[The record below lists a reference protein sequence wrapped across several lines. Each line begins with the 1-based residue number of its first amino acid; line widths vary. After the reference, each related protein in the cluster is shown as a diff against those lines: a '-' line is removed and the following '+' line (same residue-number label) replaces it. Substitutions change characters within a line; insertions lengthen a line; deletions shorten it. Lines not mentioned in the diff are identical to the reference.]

1 MGIGGGGYGYGGSY
15 QGGYGQPMM
24 RGAFGGMRGGMGRG
38 FGSVVNPMMMRGG
51 FNPGMVRSDKH
62 HALIPELLSIA
73 QKIAL
78 NKKLQNLINH
88 FRLPTPQ
95 KSKTMFTCEFFGN
108 QNRQVS
114 LMLGTSPVFAN

>member
-24 RGAFGGMRGGMGRG
+24 GGFGGMRGGMGRG

-62 HALIPELLSIA
+62 HALIPELLCFP
-73 QKIAL
+73 QRK
-78 NKKLQNLINH
+78 
-88 FRLPTPQ
+88 RL
-95 KSKTMFTCEFFGN
+95 
-108 QNRQVS
+108 
-114 LMLGTSPVFAN
+114 L